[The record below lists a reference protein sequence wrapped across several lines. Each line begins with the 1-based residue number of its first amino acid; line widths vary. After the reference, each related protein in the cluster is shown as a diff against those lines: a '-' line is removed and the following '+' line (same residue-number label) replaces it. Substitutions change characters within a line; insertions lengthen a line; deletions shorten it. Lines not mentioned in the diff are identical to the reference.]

1 MKNTKG
7 ITLIALIITIII
19 LLILTGVTMNIAVNG
34 GLFNNAQRAV
44 DDTNAKVS
52 NTQDRVDELSGIL
65 DDVASQRDEHNW
77 YRAGDKLTCSHCGL
91 SLVIGDYLG
100 YTPDVTSQTVTV
112 TWEESGHIDRIN
124 QTFTQETGNYW
135 KVLGIED
142 GDGNGTNE
150 TLLIKRVNPTETLL
164 YLAGAEG
171 YNNGVEILNKIC
183 KELYSSSRYGEARS
197 IKIEDLNNCFQ
208 YKPTGGTYMTSD
220 GTLYETN
227 GFNTQIKD
235 LPIWD
240 DIKANGTNTPDG
252 TNTEAK
258 LGEYKIDGYGY
269 MAESPYY
276 LVNPTTKSKTYI
288 SLTEAYTIFYD
299 INSDWTPYW
308 LASSG
313 IGVTQWASVAFGIG
327 IVIGPGNE
335 PIIHSGIPMFESQQD
350 RIYGFEMG
358 ICPVVCLKD
367 EIPPKI
373 NGPEVGVSNE

>member
-65 DDVASQRDEHNW
+65 DDVVSQRDEHNW
-77 YRAGDKLTCSHCGL
+77 HRAGDNLTCSHCGL

-100 YTPDVTSQTVTV
+100 YTPDTTSQTVTV
-112 TWEESGHIDRIN
+112 TATESGDEGN
-124 QTFTQETGNYW
+124 QTFTQEAGNYW

-197 IKIEDLNNCFQ
+197 IKIEDINNCFQ

-269 MAESPYY
+269 TAESPYY

-308 LASSG
+308 LASRG

-327 IVIGPGNE
+327 IVIGPGNK
-335 PIIHSGIPMFESQQD
+335 PIIHSGIPMFESEQD

-373 NGPEVGVSNE
+373 NGPEVGNANE

>member
-1 MKNTKG
+1 
-7 ITLIALIITIII
+7 
-19 LLILTGVTMNIAVNG
+19 
-34 GLFNNAQRAV
+34 
-44 DDTNAKVS
+44 
-52 NTQDRVDELSGIL
+52 
-65 DDVASQRDEHNW
+65 
-77 YRAGDKLTCSHCGL
+77 
-91 SLVIGDYLG
+91 
-100 YTPDVTSQTVTV
+100 
-112 TWEESGHIDRIN
+112 
-124 QTFTQETGNYW
+124 
-135 KVLGIED
+135 
-142 GDGNGTNE
+142 
-150 TLLIKRVNPTETLL
+150 
-164 YLAGAEG
+164 
-171 YNNGVEILNKIC
+171 
-183 KELYSSSRYGEARS
+183 
-197 IKIEDLNNCFQ
+197 
-208 YKPTGGTYMTSD
+208 MTSD

-308 LASSG
+308 LASRG

-373 NGPEVGVSNE
+373 NGPEVGGKD

>member
-65 DDVASQRDEHNW
+65 DDVVSQRDEHNW
-77 YRAGDKLTCSHCGL
+77 YRAGDNLTCSHCGL

-100 YTPDVTSQTVTV
+100 YTPDTTSQTVTV
-112 TWEESGHIDRIN
+112 TATESGDEGN
-124 QTFTQETGNYW
+124 QTFTQEAGNYW

-197 IKIEDLNNCFQ
+197 IKIEDINNCFQ